1 MDDRASRLAWQSA
14 DATLTSLI
22 KTLEGEKGWLLRKK
36 EVLRWLKDLQG
47 SVREEINANA
57 E

>member
-1 MDDRASRLAWQSA
+1 MGERVPRLAWQSA

-36 EVLRWLKDLQG
+36 EVLRWMRELQG